1 MSAKAVRADSM
12 HVVVKLLF
20 IFVSN
25 PIEVSPVAYPAA
37 AEVAKLYLLLGLF
50 AEGIIL
56 GLVA

>member
-1 MSAKAVRADSM
+1 M

-20 IFVSN
+20 IFVSD